1 MKILL
6 QSKEIIARRA
16 KWTDAALRKFVEPE
30 ARQYSAFSRSG
41 KGIQIYDM
49 QKVLEA
55 EKKPEFIAYQAK
67 RKESENV

>member
-6 QSKEIIARRA
+6 QSKEIIARRPQ
-16 KWTDAALRKFVEPE
+16 WTDSALRKFVEPE
-30 ARQYSAFSRSG
+30 AKQYSAFSRSG

-55 EKKPEFIAYQAK
+55 EKRPEFISYQSSK
-67 RKESENV
+67 KGNENV